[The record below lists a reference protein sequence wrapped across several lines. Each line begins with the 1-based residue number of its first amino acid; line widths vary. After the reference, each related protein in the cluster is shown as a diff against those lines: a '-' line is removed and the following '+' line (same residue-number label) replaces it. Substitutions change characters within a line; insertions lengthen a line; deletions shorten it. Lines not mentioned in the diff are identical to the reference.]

1 MFRQIKGQDQVISL
15 LSTQIANDRVAQ
27 AYLFHGQDGI
37 GKHLTALYFGMS
49 LNCLSSNQFKPCGVC
64 NSCKKFLAYEHPD
77 FIYVFP
83 STNLQMT
90 SDGEIKNNESRK
102 QYMEHIENKIN
113 SPWKDLHNSGAVEI
127 RKESITMLGKRL
139 EFSITEA
146 KYRIVIIDDADMMN
160 PATAN
165 AFLKKLEEPP
175 PSTVLILITE
185 RLSMMLPT
193 LISRC
198 QQVYFKPLSSL
209 VIETCLMDKFD
220 VGASLAKT
228 AARIANGSFKEAA
241 RLALDSN
248 SEMRIL
254 SFDILKQAF
263 EADDMAFYTFI
274 SKLRDSLNA
283 EKAKELIRF
292 MTALVNDLVIV
303 QTDPEQ
309 VTNIDQMDLLISI
322 SLQRTGITDKALG
335 FLLTLQDL
343 NRKISGNV
351 NLSLILIKLYNSLKN
366 CLAA

>member
-1 MFRQIKGQDQVISL
+1 MFRQIKGQDQVVSL

-37 GKHLTALYFGMS
+37 GKLLTALYFGMG

-64 NSCKKFLAYEHPD
+64 NSCRKFLAYEHPD

-83 STNLQMT
+83 SANLQMT
-90 SDGEIKNNESRK
+90 SEGEIKNNESRK
-102 QYMEHIENKIN
+102 QYLEYIENKIN
-113 SPWKDLHNSGAVEI
+113 SPWQDLHYSGAIEI
-127 RKESITMLGKRL
+127 RKESITMLSKRL
-139 EFSITEA
+139 ELSISEA
-146 KYRIVIIDDADMMN
+146 KYRIVIIEDADMMN
-160 PATAN
+160 PSTAN

-175 PSTVLILITE
+175 PSTVLILLTE

-198 QQVYFKPLSSL
+198 QQVYFKPLANH
-209 VIETCLMDKFD
+209 VIESLLKERFD
-220 VGASLAKT
+220 IDAGLAKT

-248 SEMRIL
+248 SEIRKL
-254 SFDILKQAF
+254 SFELLQQAY
-263 EADDMAFYTFI
+263 EANDMAFYTFL
-274 SKLRDSLNA
+274 SKLKDTFNA

-309 VTNIDQMDLLISI
+309 VTNIDQLEFLSDI
-322 SLQRTGITDKALG
+322 SLQRYAIRDRALDY
-335 FLLTLQDL
+335 LLILQDL
-343 NRKISGNV
+343 NRKISRNV